1 MIVDENRE
9 GKDMENE
16 KQRNRLELLSSGSA
30 VTFVILIGVVSLFA
44 DTTYE
49 GGRSLVGQF
58 LKILGSNAT
67 VVGFVAG
74 AGSLLGYSLRLL
86 SGYIADRT
94 GRYWLVA
101 LIGYM
106 INLFSLPALAFVGQ
120 WQVAIIFIFLER
132 VGKAIRNPSRDAML
146 SYATSKMGRGWGFGV
161 HEAMDQIGSVLGPLA
176 MAGIL
181 AWRGDGSATVARYQ
195 FSFGML
201 TLTAVLAMAVLV
213 AARFLFPRPKDLED
227 KTPEVETRGFTGK
240 YWWYMGAIALIGLGF
255 AEFPLLAFHFKT
267 VEIAPDAAIPVFYAV
282 AMAVDGIAALVFGR
296 LYDRLGLPVLLGI
309 FGATAFFAP
318 LAFLGGRPVAL
329 LGMALWGVGMGAA
342 ESVLRVPIAEMVPK
356 EKRAGAY
363 GSYHFVLG
371 VSLFL
376 GGTFLGWLYD
386 QNQLILLVLFSVLI
400 QLAALPLFLKTRK
413 AS

>member
-1 MIVDENRE
+1 MDGENKSNK
-9 GKDMENE
+9 G
-16 KQRNRLELLSSGSA
+16 RLGLLSAGSA
-30 VTFVILIGVVSLFA
+30 VTFVILIGLVSLFA

-58 LKILGSNAT
+58 LKLLGSNAT
-67 VVGFVAG
+67 IVGFVAG

-86 SGYIADRT
+86 SGYIADKT
-94 GRYWLVA
+94 QRYWLVA
-101 LIGYM
+101 LIGYV
-106 INLFSLPALAFVGQ
+106 INLFSLPALALVGQ
-120 WQVAIIFIFLER
+120 WQIAIIFIFLER

-146 SYATSKMGRGWGFGV
+146 SYATTKMGRGWGFGV

-181 AWRGDGSATVARYQ
+181 AWRGQGEASVARYQ

-201 TLTAVLAMAVLV
+201 TVSAVLAMAVLV
-213 AARFLFPRPKDLED
+213 GARFLFPRPKELED
-227 KTPEVETRGFTGK
+227 KTPEVRAKGFRGNF
-240 YWWYMGAIALIGLGF
+240 WWYMGAIALIGLGF
-255 AEFPLLAFHFKT
+255 AEFPLIAFHFKT

-282 AMAVDGIAALVFGR
+282 AMGVDGIGALVFGR
-296 LYDRLGLPVLLGI
+296 LYDRLGLPVLIGV
-309 FGATAFFAP
+309 FSSTAFFAP
-318 LAFLGGRPVAL
+318 LVFLGSQPLAV

-342 ESVLRVPIAEMVPK
+342 ESILRVPIAEMVPK

-371 VSLFL
+371 ISLFA

-386 QNQLILLVLFSVLI
+386 QGLTLVLVTFSVAI
-400 QLAALPLFLKTRK
+400 QLLAIPLFLKTRGK
-413 AS
+413 HG